1 MRRTLPARRSGRP
14 ARGGYR
20 GGPVEIDRVAAPSG
34 NMEALDKQFW
44 LGTPRAGMVVTF
56 WSLPLPPWRSHGPHA
71 HGI

>member
-1 MRRTLPARRSGRP
+1 
-14 ARGGYR
+14 
-20 GGPVEIDRVAAPSG
+20 VEIDRVAAPSG

-56 WSLPLPPWRSHGPHA
+56 WSLPLAPWRSHGPHA